1 MSNNPVTV
9 SHFKLSSLHSIS
21 SVVVVSLPLKDV
33 STYQH
38 KRFLA
43 ACSFHC
49 FHFNFFTRRAWCGG
63 GTWNERS
70 CFIAL
75 IVIVIIIIVPP
86 FQVIGVIFKIRPLP
100 LQYILQL
107 HFSLKK
113 YSPVCFIRRRNV
125 RAKES
130 SPNSQR
136 KTLRVMKTERE
147 VKRIT
152 FDRPEAKSGRR
163 CMFSCPS

>member
-1 MSNNPVTV
+1 MSNNPVAV

-86 FQVIGVIFKIRPLP
+86 FQVIGVIFKICPLP

-107 HFSLKK
+107 HFSLKSIHLSVLLEEEMSVPK
-113 YSPVCFIRRRNV
+113 N
-125 RAKES
+125 
-130 SPNSQR
+130 
-136 KTLRVMKTERE
+136 LRPTHNEKHYA
-147 VKRIT
+147 
-152 FDRPEAKSGRR
+152 P
-163 CMFSCPS
+163 